1 MNSFHVLGEQGIL
14 MSFHCFVG
22 EFVLLL
28 QRTRCFEVDCC
39 YFGNFWSRCFGEN
52 SRVFTKFV
60 FTELVLA

>member
-1 MNSFHVLGEQGIL
+1 MNSFHVPGEQGIL

-22 EFVLLL
+22 EFVLLS
-28 QRTRCFEVDCC
+28 QRTKCFEVDCC